1 MILKKWYFNQ
11 KNLALFVIFSLIVC
25 YYVEDCVQQSFDH
38 VDKFRYD
45 RLYRVKTFLDNT
57 IKVRATSILQ
67 YTVLWRQ
74 SGIMLRSVLPISDF

>member
-1 MILKKWYFNQ
+1 MLK
-11 KNLALFVIFSLIVC
+11 IVC
-25 YYVEDCVQQSFDH
+25 NKVLIMVINSGI
-38 VDKFRYD
+38 KYD